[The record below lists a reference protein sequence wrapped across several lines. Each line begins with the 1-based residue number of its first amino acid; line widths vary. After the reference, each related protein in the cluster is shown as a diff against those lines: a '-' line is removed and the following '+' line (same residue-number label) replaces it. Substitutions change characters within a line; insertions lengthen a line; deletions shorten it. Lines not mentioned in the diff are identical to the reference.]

1 MLLIIALVFL
11 VALWYGARAVRGGE
25 MISHHSYNNPHS
37 DAAAARDDH
46 LG

>member
-1 MLLIIALVFL
+1 MLLIISLLIL
-11 VALWYGARAVRGGE
+11 VALWYGTRTLRGDE
-25 MISHHSYNNPHS
+25 MIGYHSYNNPHS